1 MILRYH
7 SSCRR
12 WRPLSVTDITPQGN
26 GWVPSVLLRAL
37 ALFRPAAPGRLT
49 RNIPPPA
56 RTSRRLS
63 EGGTDPLFP
72 HHCVC
77 YWIFIIT
84 WIRYLSRRNKPEGVS
99 NHAVKGSQKEKRGQK
114 CRGVWNDSG
123 AFETRIGYRP
133 VRKQLRQP
141 EDFPAFAENTSAACQ
156 RGYNCTDQH

>member
-12 WRPLSVTDITPQGN
+12 RRPLSVTDITPQGN
-26 GWVPSVLLRAL
+26 GRVPSVLLRAL

-63 EGGTDPLFP
+63 EEGADLLFP
-72 HHCVC
+72 HRCVC

-84 WIRYLSRRNKPEGVS
+84 WIRYLSRRNKPGGVS
-99 NHAVKGSQKEKRGQK
+99 KHAVKGSQKGKRGQK

-123 AFETRIGYRP
+123 AFETRSGYRP

>member
-84 WIRYLSRRNKPEGVS
+84 WIRYLSRRNKPGECPNAQLKKIKKGKGDRRAWMS
-99 NHAVKGSQKEKRGQK
+99 GTIAVLLKPEA
-114 CRGVWNDSG
+114 V
-123 AFETRIGYRP
+123 IGPY
-133 VRKQLRQP
+133 
-141 EDFPAFAENTSAACQ
+141 ENS
-156 RGYNCTDQH
+156 

>member
-1 MILRYH
+1 MILRYR

-63 EGGTDPLFP
+63 EEGADLLFP
-72 HHCVC
+72 HRCVC

-99 NHAVKGSQKEKRGQK
+99 KRAVKENQKGKRGQK
-114 CRGVWNDSG
+114 SLDVWNDSG
-123 AFETRIGYRP
+123 AFETRSGYRP
-133 VRKQLRQP
+133 IRKQLRHL
-141 EDFPAFAENTSAACQ
+141 EDFPAFAENTCC
-156 RGYNCTDQH
+156 GVPE